1 MGQTRQDPSSFF
13 IRAELRAPS
22 ARSSGAHDRLST
34 LPGTRGHPVLI
45 VDLYDSQIHCDCFL
59 SATGRCGQ
67 VDDLNLEAK
76 ETADGGAMGDGRSQA
91 FWG

>member
-1 MGQTRQDPSSFF
+1 M
-13 IRAELRAPS
+13 
-22 ARSSGAHDRLST
+22 
-34 LPGTRGHPVLI
+34 LI